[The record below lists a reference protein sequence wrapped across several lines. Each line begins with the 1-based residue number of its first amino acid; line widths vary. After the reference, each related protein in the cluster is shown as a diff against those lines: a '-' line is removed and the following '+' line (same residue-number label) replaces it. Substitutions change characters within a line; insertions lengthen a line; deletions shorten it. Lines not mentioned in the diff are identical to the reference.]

1 MAVTTNNWYLLSFL
15 PYSDVAWTGITPPSA
30 VPTMPGPVH
39 AAVLAGTTKLYYCIS
54 SDGTDATLLAEG
66 EVPFQVPLAVI
77 DSETLR
83 TKLDQAVVGGGSWTM
98 VRGTDGSL
106 KWYDNRLGE
115 ISTISTPGALSTF
128 AS

>member
-1 MAVTTNNWYLLSFL
+1 MAVLTDNWYLLSFKA
-15 PYSDVAWTGITPPSA
+15 YSNVAWTGITPPSA
-30 VPTMPGPVH
+30 VPTLPGLVH
-39 AAVLAGTTKLYYCIS
+39 AAVLAGTTTLYYCIN

-66 EVPFQVPLAVI
+66 GVPFQIPLAVI

-83 TKLDQAVVGGGSWTM
+83 TKHDQAIVGGGVWTM

-115 ISTISTPGALSTF
+115 ISTISSPGALATF
-128 AS
+128 AT